1 VAWVGNF
8 PSSVVPSQMLDP
20 HSSSHGQLVSLR
32 NQMDLAISSSKVF
45 SRQQV
50 ELPSSIVHY
59 QPSALNQN
67 WNFSAPTCQLIE
79 EGRSLPPNIPTK
91 SSYLYYFINASADC
105 PPYLLA
111 KNPPIS
117 HPIVH
122 SPSLHPTI
130 YSFPPHQDRPT
141 LPHSDFLTHTTL
153 LTQLSKPNLFK
164 NFLNSW
170 AQNQDNPSLLQP
182 PPSFYLS
189 PPITQAQP
197 ISAIPKNSIP
207 AQPYYPKSKHKMSTH
222 THSRFKPYPTTRPP
236 LSLAL
241 PTQHVTTSPIQ
252 PSILSFQPIFS
263 SPILSLVHSDGL
275 PPLHNSPL
283 QQPITHRPYSH
294 SNQNFPNEIRGVLIF
309 PFLNTISHLYQQSS
323 ST

>member
-1 VAWVGNF
+1 
-8 PSSVVPSQMLDP
+8 
-20 HSSSHGQLVSLR
+20 
-32 NQMDLAISSSKVF
+32 MDLAISSSKVF

-59 QPSALNQN
+59 QLSALNQN

-79 EGRSLPPNIPTK
+79 EGRSLLPNIPTK
-91 SSYLYYFINASADC
+91 SSYVYYFINASADC

-207 AQPYYPKSKHKMSTH
+207 AQIKCQPIPIHASSH
-222 THSRFKPYPTTRPP
+222 TRPP
-236 LSLAL
+236 
-241 PTQHVTTSPIQ
+241 
-252 PSILSFQPIFS
+252 
-263 SPILSLVHSDGL
+263 GL
-275 PPLHNSPL
+275 L
-283 QQPITHRPYSH
+283 
-294 SNQNFPNEIRGVLIF
+294 
-309 PFLNTISHLYQQSS
+309 
-323 ST
+323 